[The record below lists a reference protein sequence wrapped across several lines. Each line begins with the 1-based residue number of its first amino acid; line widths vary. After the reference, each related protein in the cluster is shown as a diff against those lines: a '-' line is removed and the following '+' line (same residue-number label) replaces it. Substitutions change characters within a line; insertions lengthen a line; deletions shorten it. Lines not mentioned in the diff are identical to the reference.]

1 MATTPTSD
9 IISNLEYDWLSTLH
23 NKAEAVKAYEQYI
36 SDAEAASSQPCVDL
50 FKKIRDAEIEQIR
63 EIREH
68 LMAVMQH
75 GKM

>member
-9 IISNLEYDWLSTLH
+9 IISNLEYDWVSTMH
-23 NKAEAVKAYEQYI
+23 NKAEALKAYEQYI
-36 SDAEAASSQPCVDL
+36 SDAEAAGSQPCVDL

-68 LMAVMQH
+68 LMTVMQQ